1 MVDASSTSSVHPQ
14 MTGVHSP
21 PYVAGTVP
29 SGDDA
34 KSLEAAGRF
43 RALRLVLDLHDPAI
57 ARDEPDKTGL
67 VAIAKKTPEG
77 CPLAMTTNATCYHPS
92 ERSCTRTALL

>member
-1 MVDASSTSSVHPQ
+1 MSSEHPRQ
-14 MTGVHSP
+14 TGAHSP
-21 PYVAGTVP
+21 PYVADVVP

-43 RALRLVLDLHDPAI
+43 RALRLVLDLRDPAI

-67 VAIAKKTPEG
+67 VAIGKKTPEE
-77 CPLAMTTNATCYHPS
+77 CPLAKTTNATCYHPS